1 LGCARPVTPLDL
13 LAAATK
19 PLPGVFHNFEGV
31 LHDWGYA
38 AVGAALLGE
47 NIGLPLPGETF
58 LVAAALYAGT
68 GRLNIWLVALVAFMA
83 SVAGACL
90 GYVIGDKGGRPLLER
105 YGKFV
110 FVTPERLDRL
120 ERFFERRGAVI
131 IVAGRFIEG
140 ARQVLGVV
148 AGVSEMT
155 FRRFLIFTT
164 IGAALWTAFW
174 AAAGYFAG
182 DHVEQISKYATYI
195 AVAAVVV
202 FIAWLGRHI
211 YRRRRGATA

>member
-1 LGCARPVTPLDL
+1 MIPPTV
-13 LAAATK
+13 AAALVAATTK
-19 PLPGVFHNFEGV
+19 PLPGVFHQFEGA
-31 LHDWGYA
+31 LKSWGYL
-38 AVGAALLGE
+38 AVAVALFVE
-47 NIGLPLPGETF
+47 NFGIPLPGEAI

-68 GRLNIWLVALVAFMA
+68 GRLNIWLVALVAFAA
-83 SVAGACL
+83 SVGGACL
-90 GYVIGDKGGRPLLER
+90 GYLIGDKGGRPLLER

-120 ERFFERRGAVI
+120 ESFFERRGAVI
-131 IVAGRFIEG
+131 VIVGRFVEG

-155 FRRFLIFTT
+155 FRRFVICTT

-174 AAAGYFAG
+174 ASAGYFAG
-182 DHVEQISKYATYI
+182 DHVETISKYATYV

-202 FIAWLGRHI
+202 FVAWLGWHL
-211 YRRRRGATA
+211 YRRRRQAAA